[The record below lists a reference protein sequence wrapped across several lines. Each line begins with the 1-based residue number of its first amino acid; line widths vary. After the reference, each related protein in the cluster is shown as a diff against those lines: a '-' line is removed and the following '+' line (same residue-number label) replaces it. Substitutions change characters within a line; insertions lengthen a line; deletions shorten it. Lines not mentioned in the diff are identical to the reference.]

1 MPAEW
6 PASRFIMVQSWWIAS
21 QLVRRHPELTIIE
34 TKPEFTA
41 QDNLAL
47 LDSIAAPSAR
57 ESELEIDRNGSL
69 GRSSEP
75 ESPSMTWREV
85 FEAGYPFEL
94 LTRLEAAAGLTSPT
108 ETPRSARK
116 AVAYRLIARLLAT
129 TLNDRRPLQV
139 RSGYLQTFQLGSGC
153 WPELRDFPGV
163 AEALQDARPDDVD
176 GQPGY
181 RFWLLEHDRRLVA
194 VLDTDACLYFAD
206 ETSTD
211 VYKRYRRT
219 GSLTRTLG
227 DTLGQVLG

>member
-1 MPAEW
+1 MA
-6 PASRFIMVQSWWIAS
+6 QSWWIAS
-21 QLVRRHPELTIIE
+21 QLVRRHPRLAIIE
-34 TKPEFTA
+34 TKPDFTA

-47 LDSIAAPSAR
+47 IDSVVAPSSRGAV
-57 ESELEIDRNGSL
+57 LEIDRNGSL

-75 ESPSMTWREV
+75 ELPSMTWREV
-85 FEAGYPFEL
+85 FEAGDPFEP
-94 LTRLEAAAGLTSPT
+94 LTRLEATAGLASPAGN
-108 ETPRSARK
+108 PRSGRK
-116 AVAYRLIARLLAT
+116 AVAYRLIARLLST

-153 WPELRDFPGV
+153 WPELRHFPDV
-163 AEALQDARPDDVD
+163 AAALDDVRTDDVD

-181 RFWLLEHDRRLVA
+181 RFWMLEHDHRLVA
-194 VLDTDACLYFAD
+194 VLDTDARLYYAD

-227 DTLGQVLG
+227 DTLGQFLG

>member
-1 MPAEW
+1 MA
-6 PASRFIMVQSWWIAS
+6 QSWWIAS
-21 QLVRRHPELTIIE
+21 QLARRHPRLTIIE

-41 QDNLAL
+41 QDNPAL
-47 LDSIAAPSAR
+47 IDSVVAPSSRGAV
-57 ESELEIDRNGSL
+57 LEIDRNGSL

-75 ESPSMTWREV
+75 KLQSMTWREV
-85 FEAGYPFEL
+85 FEAGDPFEP
-94 LTRLEAAAGLTSPT
+94 LTRLEATAGLASPVGN
-108 ETPRSARK
+108 PRSGRK
-116 AVAYRLIARLLAT
+116 AVVYRLIARLLST

-153 WPELRDFPGV
+153 WPELRHFPGV
-163 AEALQDARPDDVD
+163 AAALHDVRPDDVD

-181 RFWLLEHDRRLVA
+181 RFWMLKHDHRLVA
-194 VLDTDACLYFAD
+194 VLDTDACLYLAD

-227 DTLGQVLG
+227 DTLGQFLG